1 MGKLDSG
8 FSSVCLYAFRRECSS
23 GTRRSMKPSI
33 RSESRDLYHVVDIV
47 SAHFYTSLFNI
58 CHRPRSSALYSSEK
72 DKGLLLPL
80 TTCRRA
86 LLRTY
91 IIFQILPEFHEIPA
105 IEYQSLRL
113 REHSMKYRQILSEF
127 AEKAGR
133 TWFGPELSASCFRSL
148 LNASWLRTR
157 MNNIE

>member
-1 MGKLDSG
+1 MWPRCCWNFLFGVPAFFFCSLPYFAKLSLQLRHPCNKVKDFRADTSWLSRFSGEALLQQGSRWVLVAQVGKLDSG

-86 LLRTY
+86 LLRT
-91 IIFQILPEFHEIPA
+91 
-105 IEYQSLRL
+105 
-113 REHSMKYRQILSEF
+113 
-127 AEKAGR
+127 
-133 TWFGPELSASCFRSL
+133 
-148 LNASWLRTR
+148 
-157 MNNIE
+157 